1 MKDELYGSMLKYS
14 FLLLITHESAEYR
27 EASITTFRCQGC

>member
-1 MKDELYGSMLKYS
+1 MLKYS

-27 EASITTFRCQGC
+27 EASITTFRYILFLWI